1 MARYD
6 FGVERRI
13 YVNNLEENDVD
24 QVVKDLV
31 QQAKEVNAALPNRF

>member
-13 YVNNLEENDVD
+13 YLNNLEENDVD
-24 QVVKDLV
+24 GVVRELIE
-31 QQAKEVNAALPNRF
+31 QANQVNAALPNRF